1 MSTNFSAVDCVI
13 SIGDEQITGK
23 DCIVEQ
29 MVTNVQNKIDPVGI
43 LGCRDV
49 IPLLGNQLITIDLRL
64 VCSSMETHN
73 MLFSNF
79 ETKKIRN
86 KKVDDCSIQE
96 LLFAVRS
103 KLKRDVNL

>member
-1 MSTNFSAVDCVI
+1 MRTNFSDGDCVL

-29 MVTNVQNKIDPVGI
+29 MVTNVQDGIDSVGM
-43 LGCRDV
+43 GCRA
-49 IPLLGNQLITIDLRL
+49 IMPLLGNQLITIDLRL
-64 VCSSMETHN
+64 VCSSIETHN

-79 ETKKIRN
+79 ETKKIRH

-96 LLFAVRS
+96 LLYAVRC